1 MTISRGFQT
10 HRSASDD
17 RHEYRSVFRRQVF
30 ELLRRG
36 YERLDFLAFQDSEEE
51 DITGELIREIRNVT
65 EDRSSPSWAQRYAIH
80 DDPKINSPGRLGK
93 RRLRLDIEFERTGTS
108 EQGDGKHPRYP
119 FEAKR
124 LSSQTHA
131 KMDKYL
137 GTDGLRQFLSG
148 NYASEQDEA
157 GMLGYVQSEK
167 PSDWARKAHD
177 KFIKETEL
185 LQLCFDGNLKRVDN
199 LANFDNC
206 YRSKHNRP
214 SVGKPITLFHVFFS
228 FC

>member
-1 MTISRGFQT
+1 MTINRGFQAHT
-10 HRSASDD
+10 SASDD
-17 RHEYRSVFRRQVF
+17 RHEYREVFRRQVF

-36 YERLDFLAFQDSEEE
+36 YERLDYPDFQDSEEE
-51 DITGELIREIRNVT
+51 DITGELIREIRNVI
-65 EDRSSPSWAQRYAIH
+65 EDRSCPSWTQYYAIH
-80 DDPKINSPGRLGK
+80 DDPRINAPDRLGK
-93 RRLRLDIEFERTGTS
+93 RRLRLDIEFERTGA
-108 EQGDGKHPRYP
+108 GKHPRYP

-137 GTDGLRQFLSG
+137 GIDGLRQFLSG

-157 GMLGYVQSEK
+157 GMLGYVQSEE

-177 KFIKETEL
+177 SFVNNTETL
-185 LQLCFDGNLKRVDN
+185 HLCSDGNWKHVDN
-199 LANFDNC
+199 LANLDNC
-206 YRSKHNRP
+206 YCSKHNRP
-214 SVGKPITLFHVFFS
+214 SVGKPIALFHVFLS

>member
-17 RHEYRSVFRRQVF
+17 RHEYHKAFRRQVF

-36 YERLDFLAFQDSEEE
+36 YERLDSLAFQDSDEE
-51 DITGELIREIRNVT
+51 DITGELVREIRNVI
-65 EDRSSPSWAQRYAIH
+65 EDRSSLSWAHYAIH
-80 DDPKINSPGRLGK
+80 DDPRINAPNRLGK
-93 RRLRLDIEFERTGTS
+93 RRLRLDIEFERTCV
-108 EQGDGKHPRYP
+108 GKHPRYP

-137 GTDGLRQFLSG
+137 GPDGLRQFLSG

-157 GMLGYVQSEK
+157 GMLGYVQSET
-167 PSDWARKAHD
+167 PSDWAERAHHTFMKD
-177 KFIKETEL
+177 TEM
-185 LQLCFDGNLKRVDN
+185 LQLCLDGNWKRVDN
-199 LANFDNC
+199 LASLDNC

-214 SVGKPITLFHVFFS
+214 SVGKPITLFHVFLS

>member
-1 MTISRGFQT
+1 MTISRAFQT

-17 RHEYRSVFRRQVF
+17 RHEYRKVFRRQVF

-65 EDRSSPSWAQRYAIH
+65 EDRSGPSWAHYYAIH
-80 DDPKINSPGRLGK
+80 DDPRINAPGRLGK
-93 RRLRLDIEFERTGTS
+93 RRLKLDIEFERTGA
-108 EQGDGKHPRYP
+108 GKHPRYP

-137 GTDGLRQFLSG
+137 GPDGLIQFLSG

-157 GMLGYVQSEK
+157 GMLGYVQSET

-177 KFIKETEL
+177 TFVKNTEML
-185 LQLCFDGNLKRVDN
+185 HLCFDGNWKPVDN
-199 LANFDNC
+199 LAKFDNC
-206 YRSKHNRP
+206 YCSKHNRP
-214 SVGKPITLFHVFFS
+214 SVGTPITLFHVFLS

>member
-1 MTISRGFQT
+1 MTISSGFQAHT
-10 HRSASDD
+10 STFDD

-36 YERLDFLAFQDSEEE
+36 YERLDSPDFQDSEEE
-51 DITGELIREIRNVT
+51 DITGELVREIRNVV
-65 EDRSSPSWAQRYAIH
+65 EDRSGPSWAQHYAIH
-80 DDPKINSPGRLGK
+80 DDPKINTPGRLGK
-93 RRLRLDIEFERTGTS
+93 RRLRLDIEFERTGA
-108 EQGDGKHPRYP
+108 GKHPRYP

-137 GTDGLRQFLSG
+137 GPDGLRQFLSG
-148 NYASEQDEA
+148 NYAREQDEA
-157 GMLGYVQSEK
+157 GMLGYVQSET
-167 PSDWARKAHD
+167 PSCWAKKVHD
-177 KFIKETEL
+177 TFIKDTDL
-185 LQLCFDGNLKRVDN
+185 HQLCFDGNWKHVDN
-199 LANFDNC
+199 LTNFDNC

-214 SVGKPITLFHVFFS
+214 SVGKPITLFHVFLS

>member
-1 MTISRGFQT
+1 MTLSRDFQT
-10 HRSASDD
+10 HKSASDD
-17 RHEYRSVFRRQVF
+17 RHEYHKAFRRQVF

-36 YERLDFLAFQDSEEE
+36 YERLDSLAFKDSDEE
-51 DITGELIREIRNVT
+51 DITGELVREIRNVT
-65 EDRSSPSWAQRYAIH
+65 ENRSSPSWAHCYAIH
-80 DDPKINSPGRLGK
+80 DDPRINAPNRLGK
-93 RRLRLDIEFERTGTS
+93 RRLRLDIEFERTGA
-108 EQGDGKHPRYP
+108 GKHPRYP

-137 GTDGLRQFLSG
+137 GPDGLRQFLSG

-157 GMLGYVQSEK
+157 GMLGYVQSET
-167 PSDWARKAHD
+167 PSCWAKKAHD
-177 KFIKETEL
+177 TFIKNTDL
-185 LQLCFDGNLKRVDN
+185 FQLCFDGKWKHVDN
-199 LANFDNC
+199 LTNLDNC

-214 SVGKPITLFHVFFS
+214 SVGKPITLFHVFLS

>member
-10 HRSASDD
+10 HTSTSDD

-30 ELLRRG
+30 ELLRLG
-36 YERLDFLAFQDSEEE
+36 YERLDSLAFQDSDEE
-51 DITGELIREIRNVT
+51 DITGELVREIRNVT
-65 EDRSSPSWAQRYAIH
+65 EDRSSPSWVSAYAIH
-80 DDPKINSPGRLGK
+80 DDPRINAPDRLGK
-93 RRLRLDIEFERTGTS
+93 RRFRLDIEFERTCF
-108 EQGDGKHPRYP
+108 GKHPRYP

-124 LSSQTHA
+124 LSSHTH

-148 NYASEQDEA
+148 NYASEVDEA
-157 GMLGYVQSEK
+157 GMLGYVQSET
-167 PSDWARKAHD
+167 PSEWAKKAHD
-177 KFIKETEL
+177 TFMQDTEV
-185 LQLCFDGNLKRVDN
+185 LQLRLDGNWKRVDN
-199 LANFDNC
+199 LANLDNC

-214 SVGKPITLFHVFFS
+214 SVGKPITLFHVFLS

>member
-1 MTISRGFQT
+1 MTINEGFQA
-10 HRSASDD
+10 HASASND

-36 YERLDFLAFQDSEEE
+36 YERLDSPDFQDSEEE

-65 EDRSSPSWAQRYAIH
+65 EDRSCPSWTHYYAIH
-80 DDPKINSPGRLGK
+80 DDPRINTPGRLGK
-93 RRLRLDIEFERTGTS
+93 RRLRLDIEFERTGA
-108 EQGDGKHPRYP
+108 GKHPRYP

-124 LSSQTHA
+124 LSSQTHEIG
-131 KMDKYL
+131 KYL
-137 GTDGLRQFLSG
+137 GKDGLKQFLAG
-148 NYASEQDEA
+148 NYAHEQDEA
-157 GMLGYVQSEK
+157 GMLGYVQSET

-177 KFIKETEL
+177 KFIKNTEML
-185 LQLCFDGNLKRVDN
+185 HLCFDGEWKPVDN
-199 LANFDNC
+199 LAKFDNC

-214 SVGKPITLFHVFFS
+214 SLGKPITLFHVFLS

>member
-1 MTISRGFQT
+1 MTINRGFQAHT
-10 HRSASDD
+10 SASDD
-17 RHEYRSVFRRQVF
+17 RHEYLSVFRRQVF

-36 YERLDFLAFQDSEEE
+36 YERLDSPDFQDSEEE

-65 EDRSSPSWAQRYAIH
+65 ENRSGPSWVSYYAIH
-80 DDPKINSPGRLGK
+80 DDPRINAPGRLGK
-93 RRLRLDIEFERTGTS
+93 RRLKLDIEFERTGA
-108 EQGDGKHPRYP
+108 GNHPRYP

-148 NYASEQDEA
+148 NYANEQDEA
-157 GMLGYVQSEK
+157 GMLGYVQSET

-177 KFIKETEL
+177 TFVKNTEML
-185 LQLCFDGNLKRVDN
+185 HLCFDGNWKPVDN
-199 LANFDNC
+199 LAKFDNC
-206 YRSKHNRP
+206 YCSKHNRP
-214 SVGKPITLFHVFFS
+214 SVGKPITLFHVFLS

>member
-1 MTISRGFQT
+1 MTINKGFQAHT
-10 HRSASDD
+10 SASDD

-36 YERLDFLAFQDSEEE
+36 YERLDSPDFQDSEEE
-51 DITGELIREIRNVT
+51 DITGELIREIRNVV
-65 EDRSSPSWAQRYAIH
+65 EDRSVPSWAQHYAIH
-80 DDPKINSPGRLGK
+80 DDPKINTPGRLGK
-93 RRLRLDIEFERTGTS
+93 RRLRLDIEFERTGA
-108 EQGDGKHPRYP
+108 GKHPRYP

-137 GTDGLRQFLSG
+137 GADGLRQFLSG
-148 NYASEQDEA
+148 NYANEQDEA
-157 GMLGYVQSEK
+157 GMFGYVQSET
-167 PSDWARKAHD
+167 PSYWAKKVHD
-177 KFIKETEL
+177 TFIKNTEL
-185 LQLCFDGNLKRVDN
+185 LWLCFDGNWKHVDN
-199 LANFDNC
+199 LTNFDNC

-214 SVGKPITLFHVFFS
+214 SVGKPITLFHVFLS